1 MERQAQRALVSS
13 WQPISALF
21 HVLIFTVLVAVA
33 VVLVLGVSIV
43 VVVAAQA
50 KLNNAL
56 NCAAQL
62 AQKACAFL
70 PFASLLSWPLGKKAV
85 TFTHTHP
92 GRDSHNHIHTHTPT
106 WRLIW
111 SWSSHVLPGL
121 LVHSIGN
128 TLPSL
133 D

>member
-13 WQPISALF
+13 WQLISALF
-21 HVLIFTVLVAVA
+21 HVLIFTVLVA

-62 AQKACAFL
+62 AQEACAFL

-85 TFTHTHP
+85 TFTHTP
-92 GRDSHNHIHTHTPT
+92 RQKLT
-106 WRLIW
+106 
-111 SWSSHVLPGL
+111 
-121 LVHSIGN
+121 
-128 TLPSL
+128 
-133 D
+133 

>member
-21 HVLIFTVLVAVA
+21 HVLIFTVLVAVT
-33 VVLVLGVSIV
+33 VVLVLGVRIVVV

-62 AQKACAFL
+62 AQEACAFL

-85 TFTHTHP
+85 TFTHT
-92 GRDSHNHIHTHTPT
+92 RRQKLT
-106 WRLIW
+106 
-111 SWSSHVLPGL
+111 
-121 LVHSIGN
+121 
-128 TLPSL
+128 
-133 D
+133 

>member
-21 HVLIFTVLVAVA
+21 HVLIFTVLVAV
-33 VVLVLGVSIV
+33 VLVLGVSIV
-43 VVVAAQA
+43 VVVVVAVAAQA

-62 AQKACAFL
+62 AQEACAFL

-85 TFTHTHP
+85 TFTYTYP
-92 GRDSHNHIHTHTPT
+92 GRNSHNHIHSHTHMET
-106 WRLIW
+106 
-111 SWSSHVLPGL
+111 H
-121 LVHSIGN
+121 LVMVQSRVAKALG
-128 TLPSL
+128 T
-133 D
+133 

>member
-21 HVLIFTVLVAVA
+21 HVLIFTVLVAV
-33 VVLVLGVSIV
+33 VLVLGVSIV
-43 VVVAAQA
+43 VVVAVAAQA

-62 AQKACAFL
+62 AQEACAFL

-85 TFTHTHP
+85 TFTHTP
-92 GRDSHNHIHTHTPT
+92 RQKLT
-106 WRLIW
+106 
-111 SWSSHVLPGL
+111 
-121 LVHSIGN
+121 
-128 TLPSL
+128 
-133 D
+133 

>member
-43 VVVAAQA
+43 VVVVAAQA

-62 AQKACAFL
+62 AQEACAFL

-85 TFTHTHP
+85 TFTHTP
-92 GRDSHNHIHTHTPT
+92 RQKLT
-106 WRLIW
+106 
-111 SWSSHVLPGL
+111 
-121 LVHSIGN
+121 
-128 TLPSL
+128 
-133 D
+133 